1 MLKNAIAIPAGLV
14 AVVSFRVYVS
24 ARLFSVAVVSSL
36 RGAPFLELV
45 MPFTGPEAKKI
56 RRNNRPPPPTHH
68 TSRFSPQR
76 FNAHSGGSEGVTAR
90 PHQVNGAS

>member
-36 RGAPFLELV
+36 RGASFLELV
-45 MPFTGPEAKKI
+45 MPLSSATADAPHFTLLPAACSIWGL
-56 RRNNRPPPPTHH
+56 RRMVRL
-68 TSRFSPQR
+68 
-76 FNAHSGGSEGVTAR
+76 GVALLCET
-90 PHQVNGAS
+90 

>member
-45 MPFTGPEAKKI
+45 IHWTRGEKDTAQY
-56 RRNNRPPPPTHH
+56 RPPPPTHH

>member
-24 ARLFSVAVVSSL
+24 ACLFSVAVVSSL

-56 RRNNRPPPPTHH
+56 RRNIVRHRRRTTLHA
-68 TSRFSPQR
+68 SPR
-76 FNAHSGGSEGVTAR
+76 SVSTRTRAVLR
-90 PHQVNGAS
+90 V